1 MLDEAEAARIRQH
14 WNGVIGSFTAIRTA
28 QMAGMSGGMM
38 PSAVLKLA
46 DVAYCMLVFMAFS
59 TLEQFLGARESEIGL
74 TKKKRSQGLKKL
86 IRESKK
92 LRNGV
97 AALEWAD
104 DKLVDEGREL
114 RDKLAHHHLTE
125 KRAITLTYVKAVQDE
140 LAGWLDGLE
149 MIDFSEYTKL
159 KRWKT

>member
-1 MLDEAEAARIRQH
+1 MLDEAEAGRIRQH
-14 WNGVIGSFTAIRTA
+14 WNGVVRSYTAIRGA
-28 QMAGMSGGMM
+28 QMAGMSGRFGH
-38 PSAVLKLA
+38 AVLKLA
-46 DVAYCMLVFMAFS
+46 DVANCMLVFMAFS
-59 TLEQFLGARESEIGL
+59 TLELFLGARESAIGL
-74 TKKKRSQGLKKL
+74 TKKEQSQGLKKL

-97 AALEWAD
+97 AALEWTD

-114 RDKLAHHHLTE
+114 RDELAHHHLTE

-149 MIDFSEYTKL
+149 TIDFSEYTKL